1 MRSRK
6 RQMAKP
12 NEKGCDAMYGKDYV
26 RYKDLRDALN
36 EYSSDEVLMVNEKTG
51 EVKPLDNYVVGEFD
65 PVEKPQHY
73 NSGSVEAITAI
84 EASMAPEAYAG
95 YLKGN
100 IMKYLWR
107 YEKKAKP
114 IEDLKKA
121 RWYLD
126 RLISALEKD

>member
-1 MRSRK
+1 
-6 RQMAKP
+6 
-12 NEKGCDAMYGKDYV
+12 MYGKDYV

-65 PVEKPQHY
+65 PVNSPSHY
-73 NSGSVEAITAI
+73 NSGGIEAITAI
-84 EASMAPEAYAG
+84 EASMDPVAYEG

-100 IMKYLWR
+100 IMKYMWR

-114 IEDLKKA
+114 VEDLEKA
-121 RWYLD
+121 RWYLN
-126 RLISALEKD
+126 RLIMALNKEPF

>member
-1 MRSRK
+1 
-6 RQMAKP
+6 
-12 NEKGCDAMYGKDYV
+12 MYGNDFM
-26 RYKDLRDALN
+26 RYKEIRDALN
-36 EYSSDEVLMVNEKTG
+36 HGVIDGAGNVVVDVAEDAVVDVVNS
-51 EVKPLDNYVVGEFD
+51 P
-65 PVEKPQHY
+65 PHY
-73 NSGSVEAITAI
+73 KAGGIEAIEGI

-107 YEKKAKP
+107 YERKGKP

-126 RLISALEKD
+126 RLIGLRERKAD